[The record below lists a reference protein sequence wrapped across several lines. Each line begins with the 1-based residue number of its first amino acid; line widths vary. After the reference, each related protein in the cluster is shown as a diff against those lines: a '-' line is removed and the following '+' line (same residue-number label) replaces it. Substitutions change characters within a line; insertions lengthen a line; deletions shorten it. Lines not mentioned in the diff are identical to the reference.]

1 MVLYINKNKVEE
13 VSFAYEK
20 DFEEFIV
27 ENQKLLFGSDSIY
40 LNLKKKLRSETLG
53 NSIPDGFLFDFTD
66 KEEPEFYIIEV
77 ELAKHSFYDHIFKQV
92 TKFFSFFS
100 AKKKQS
106 LINEIYNYILSNS
119 ELQKRFKQYLGNK
132 EIHHFLNE
140 LLNDSQNI
148 LLLIDN
154 EKIEIDEVMDT
165 YAEWRDKVKYMII
178 KKYVKNGEQIISAD
192 PEFRYI
198 DEHTELRPSEEEDD
212 PTIDENYHLQGK
224 DKIIKEIYEEIK
236 KVATS
241 INSEIIFNPQKY
253 YISIRHTKNYVF
265 LTFRKKF
272 VRCVIMRPFEEL
284 QNEIKINKLERL
296 SDKVQ
301 GFYGGSC
308 AQLKISSVE
317 NVEELRRS
325 FEPILKKH

>member
-165 YAEWRDKVKYMII
+165 YAEWRDKVKYMVI

-192 PEFRYI
+192 PEFTYI
-198 DEHTELRPSEEEDD
+198 DEHTELRPSEE
-212 PTIDENYHLQGK
+212 
-224 DKIIKEIYEEIK
+224 
-236 KVATS
+236 
-241 INSEIIFNPQKY
+241 
-253 YISIRHTKNYVF
+253 
-265 LTFRKKF
+265 
-272 VRCVIMRPFEEL
+272 
-284 QNEIKINKLERL
+284 
-296 SDKVQ
+296 
-301 GFYGGSC
+301 
-308 AQLKISSVE
+308 
-317 NVEELRRS
+317 
-325 FEPILKKH
+325 